1 MSLFATNTGF
11 SCIKANVQRRKKLI
25 SARHRKV
32 CLTFALTEKKI
43 KKALHPVATWVNR
56 TGNFFHQ
63 NNNTPFTL
71 LRQPVAQLTKFL
83 CFTFLVGFDRSRYL
97 LKMCTS
103 FYKFQMMMGMKL
115 TSLKEYPRDGG
126 KH

>member
-1 MSLFATNTGF
+1 M
-11 SCIKANVQRRKKLI
+11 
-25 SARHRKV
+25 
-32 CLTFALTEKKI
+32 
-43 KKALHPVATWVNR
+43 ATWVNR
-56 TGNFFHQ
+56 TGNYFHQ
-63 NNNTPFTL
+63 NNNTPLAL

-83 CFTFLVGFDRSRYL
+83 CYTFLVVFDRSRYL

-126 KH
+126 KPDTLISLQLPQFYIDDHDILSLLS